1 MLATAYLIFATAAV
15 GERNDRIRARELL
28 RTGGGDS
35 FSFMST
41 WPGNSYWFSPD
52 GTATIAYQVH
62 HNVAVTV
69 GGPFG
74 PAFADVRVFER
85 KFQPDF
91 SPVWL
96 VVADSAAL
104 PATGLALVRCYL
116 PQLTLRQAARMAAT
130 LCRDR
135 TRD

>member
-1 MLATAYLIFATAAV
+1 MLATAYLIFAPAAV
-15 GERNDRIRARELL
+15 GERDDRIRARELL
-28 RTGGGDS
+28 RAGGGDS

-41 WPGNSYWFSPD
+41 WPGSSYWFSPD
-52 GTATIAYQVH
+52 GTVAIAYQLH

-74 PAFADVRVFER
+74 PAFADVRVFKR

-104 PATGLALVRCYL
+104 PATDLALVRCCL

-130 LCRDR
+130 LGRDR
-135 TRD
+135 ARS